1 MKFSITLDEQERE
14 DVFVKNPSREF
25 DLVING
31 RKFAC
36 EFNGY
41 ETTLDLGSWYS
52 RSQYEITISGYGE
65 DKKAKEVAQ
74 AKAEVNRTKEAHK
87 EAQRKLSAL
96 TEDENGNS

>member
-14 DVFVKNPSREF
+14 DVFGKNPSREF

-36 EFNGY
+36 VFNYY
-41 ETTLDLGSWYS
+41 ESNLNSDFWCIRS
-52 RSQYEITISGYGE
+52 RPSYEITISGYGE
-65 DKKAKEVAQ
+65 DKKAQEIAQ

-96 TEDENGNS
+96 MEDKT

>member
-1 MKFSITLDEQERE
+1 MKFSITLDEKERE
-14 DVFVKNPSREF
+14 DVFGKNPSREF

-36 EFNGY
+36 EFNCYDSNVGY
-41 ETTLDLGSWYS
+41 GSWYS
-52 RSQYEITISGYGE
+52 RPRYEITISGYGQ
-65 DKKAKEVAQ
+65 DKKAQEIAQ

-96 TEDENGNS
+96 MEEENVQ